1 MKLSARAGRR
11 LVVGL
16 SLASAAVLLPTA
28 ALAASSA
35 GSSASAPA
43 THRAVGPC
51 HSQSTRVWDAQPG
64 DGGAGSFHYDLEFSN
79 VGHSACTFA
88 GYPGISALDSH
99 GNQVGLPATRMFPK
113 GTTLTLQPGDTA
125 HVILRV
131 VDAGNI
137 CQHPVNAVSLKIFP
151 PGQFSAQHLPFPT
164 QACPGHSVL
173 SVDAL
178 QPSTGIPN
186 FQIH

>member
-1 MKLSARAGRR
+1 MKMSVRAGRR

-28 ALAASSA
+28 ALASSA
-35 GSSASAPA
+35 GSSAP
-43 THRAVGPC
+43 TRMVTGRC
-51 HSQSTRVWDAQPG
+51 LSQNTTVWDAQPG
-64 DGGAGSFHYDLEFSN
+64 NAAAGSVYYDLEFSN
-79 VGHSACTFA
+79 VGHSACTLF

-99 GNQVGLPATRMFPK
+99 GNQVGLPATRINQP
-113 GTTLTLQPGDTA
+113 GPHITLQPGGTA

-131 VDAGNI
+131 ADAGAV
-137 CQHPVNAVSLKIFP
+137 CQHPVNAVDLKIFP
-151 PGQFSAQHLPFPT
+151 PGQFSAQHLPFAT

-178 QPSTGIPN
+178 HPNTGIPN
-186 FQIH
+186 YQSQ